1 ASPTTRAQAATTPQS
16 VDVSQRH
23 LNESEEAIAVN
34 PTNPNNI
41 VVFTNV
47 GHQEAGL
54 SAGMFLAVSFDGGS
68 TWTTRLVGNRDGL
81 GDAFCDPSLQ
91 FDGYGNLL
99 MTSLYQVVNNV
110 PVALSSDGGLTF
122 SVIAN

>member
-68 TWTTRLVGNRDGL
+68 TWTRRLVGNGDTL
-81 GDAFCDPSLQ
+81 GDACCGRRLALDE
-91 FDGYGNLL
+91 YGTLF
-99 MTSLYQVVNNV
+99 MTSLYQVGNNV
-110 PVALSSDGGLTF
+110 PVALSTDGGLTF
-122 SVIAN
+122 S